1 MQTDF
6 CKYFVTPNLLAWVT
20 MQLYI
25 FSKYNDAFYQMKLL
39 EPNKPS
45 ARKNLKGQYNSY
57 VYIPTTLYIA
67 HP

>member
-1 MQTDF
+1 MQRDL
-6 CKYFVTPNLLAWVT
+6 CKYFVTPNLIAWVT

-45 ARKNLKGQYNSY
+45 ARKNLKG
-57 VYIPTTLYIA
+57 
-67 HP
+67 